1 MKPIIIPS
9 IRTEIHNEKSVKEKN
24 NQKHEDNVEDI
35 GNDIKKK
42 KEKGWTHKRAKRV
55 SFALDPLSKEGEK
68 ERGSLAWLTRLT
80 RLQLEFLFHREEIM
94 REENARWKR
103 ERIERCVNRS
113 RVSPRSIY
121 RSLLISYFARA

>member
-9 IRTEIHNEKSVKEKN
+9 IRIEIHNEKSVKEKN

-35 GNDIKKK
+35 GNDIKK
-42 KEKGWTHKRAKRV
+42 EREKRV
-55 SFALDPLSKEGEK
+55 DAEASEESFFRVGSTF
-68 ERGSLAWLTRLT
+68 ERGRKRTGILGLARLT